1 MIFASILGNLLLG
14 VEGQASLKF
23 LILRKLIK
31 SKKIAKKANTLT
43 DLGPQGLDTLC
54 VDIFSEQTI
63 ISELVQL
70 LEHFGLYSDL
80 HFAHRIIKL
89 NFEFCDLGGE
99 ITTNRRIHFDRLVLT
114 STTNWME
121 SAIFFLCIRNM
132 SCFRCL
138 IYIYLAL

>member
-1 MIFASILGNLLLG
+1 MTLASILGNLLLG
-14 VEGQASLKF
+14 VEDQASLKF

-63 ISELVQL
+63 TSELVQL
-70 LEHFGLYSDL
+70 LEHFGLHSDL

-99 ITTNRRIHFDRLVLT
+99 ITINRRGYILIPWYSCRPQIGWNLQY
-114 STTNWME
+114 SS
-121 SAIFFLCIRNM
+121 SASGICP
-132 SCFRCL
+132 
-138 IYIYLAL
+138 ALDA